1 MSNLGADHAD
11 PRPPG
16 ARLAALLDRPGIIR
30 APGAHDALSGL
41 LARRAG
47 FEALYLSGAALSASL
62 GLPDIGLTTLDEL
75 AAATRALYRATGLP
89 VIVDAD
95 TGFGGAIAAMR
106 TVRDLEAAGAAAVQ
120 IEDQVADKRCGHL
133 DGKTLVSV
141 DEMAAKVAAAHGAR
155 QSALVVARADAV
167 AEGLDAVIDRARRYV
182 AAGADIVFA
191 DALASE
197 DDFRA
202 VADAVDVPV
211 LANMTEFGKT
221 PHITASR
228 FEELG
233 IRIVIWPASSLR
245 VAARAAEGL
254 YAHIRNNDGTED
266 LQDRMQTRAELYDT
280 IGYDAYA
287 AIEGDGP
294 GED

>member
-1 MSNLGADHAD
+1 MSDLCTDDADR
-11 PRPPG
+11 RPPG
-16 ARLAALLDRPGIIR
+16 ARLAALLDRPAIVR

-75 AAATRALYRATGLP
+75 SAATRALYRATGLP

-133 DGKTLVSV
+133 DGKRLVPA
-141 DEMAAKVAAAHGAR
+141 DEMAAKVAAARQAR
-155 QSALVVARADAV
+155 RDLLIVARTDAIG
-167 AEGLDAVIDRARRYV
+167 EGLDAAIGRGRLYV
-182 AAGADIVFA
+182 EAGADIVFA

-197 DDFRA
+197 DDFGA
-202 VADAVDVPV
+202 FADAVDAPV

-233 IRIVIWPASSLR
+233 VRIVIWPASSLR
-245 VAARAAEGL
+245 VAARAVEGL
-254 YAHIRNNDGTED
+254 YAHIRENDGTED
-266 LQDRMQTRAELYDT
+266 LHDRMQTRAELYDT

-287 AIEGDGP
+287 AIEG
-294 GED
+294 EER

>member
-1 MSNLGADHAD
+1 MSHPGADDAD

-16 ARLAALLDRPGIIR
+16 VRLAALLNRPGIVQ

-62 GLPDIGLTTLDEL
+62 GLPDIGLTTLNEL
-75 AAATRALYRATGLP
+75 SAATRALCRATGLP

-95 TGFGGAIAAMR
+95 TGFGGAVATMR

-133 DGKTLVSV
+133 DGKRLVTA
-141 DEMAAKVAAAHGAR
+141 DEMAAKVAAARQAR
-155 QSALVVARADAV
+155 RDVLIVARTDAA
-167 AEGLDAVIDRARRYV
+167 AESMDAAIQRGRRYV
-182 AAGADIVFA
+182 EAGADIVFA
-191 DALASE
+191 DALGSE
-197 DDFRA
+197 DAFR
-202 VADAVDVPV
+202 VFADAVDAPV

-221 PHITASR
+221 PHISASR
-228 FEELG
+228 YQKLG
-233 IRIVIWPASSLR
+233 IRIVIWPASFLR
-245 VAARAAEGL
+245 VAARAVEGL
-254 YAHIRNNDGTED
+254 YTDIRDHGGTEGV
-266 LQDRMQTRAELYDT
+266 QDRMQTRAELYDI

-287 AIEGDGP
+287 MIEG
-294 GED
+294 EE

>member
-1 MSNLGADHAD
+1 MTEIGTAERDR
-11 PRPPG
+11 RPPG
-16 ARLAALLDRPGIIR
+16 DRLAALLARPGIVQ

-47 FEALYLSGAALSASL
+47 FEALYLSGAALSAGL

-75 AAATRALYRATGLP
+75 TGATRALFRATDLP

-95 TGFGGAIAAMR
+95 TGFGGAIAVMR
-106 TVRDLEAAGAAAVQ
+106 AVRDLEAAGAAAVQ

-133 DGKTLVSV
+133 DGKELISA
-141 DEMAAKVAAAHGAR
+141 DDMAAKVAAACQAR
-155 QSALVVARADAV
+155 ASVRIVARTDAV
-167 AEGLDAVIDRARRYV
+167 ADGLDAVIARARRYV
-182 AAGADIVFA
+182 EAGADIIFA
-191 DALASE
+191 DALRFE

-202 VADAVDVPV
+202 VAEAVDVPV

-221 PHITASR
+221 PAISAQR

-245 VAARAAEGL
+245 VAAHATEDL
-254 YAHIRNNDGTED
+254 YAHIRETGGTEG
-266 LQDRMQTRAELYDT
+266 LQNRMQTRAELYDT

-287 AIEGDGP
+287 AIEG
-294 GED
+294 GE